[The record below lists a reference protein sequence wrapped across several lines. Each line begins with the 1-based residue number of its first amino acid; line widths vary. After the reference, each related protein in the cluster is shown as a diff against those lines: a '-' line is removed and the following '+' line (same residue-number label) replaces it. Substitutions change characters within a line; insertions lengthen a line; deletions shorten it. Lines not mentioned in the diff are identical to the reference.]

1 MKLAS
6 MQTRGTA
13 DLNAIAIAQYPH
25 YKSSPSP
32 EEPSSNSDREEPS
45 STLYPPEPKEPETFT
60 PASNRVTTSGS
71 NTNAQTL
78 RQFQQLVTE
87 RTAQLELSLK
97 VQAKLYEQTR
107 RQVEELRHLN
117 QLKDEFL
124 STVSHELRTPLTSMT
139 LAIRM
144 LRQPGISPERQQK
157 YLDILEAQCQQEVN
171 LINDLLTLQELES
184 NAIDLD
190 YQPLDI
196 GKSIARETARFA
208 TQWGHKE
215 IEVRLDVAPELP
227 MIHTEEDSFRGIV
240 AELLSNAGK
249 FSQPGTEVVVRVKP
263 DTSDANNVQISIS
276 NQGIGIESSERP
288 YIFDKFRRG
297 TGVTAKAIAGTGL
310 GLALVKGLVEQLGG
324 TISVTSY
331 PLTSEVIW
339 ETCFTLIL
347 PQG

>member
-13 DLNAIAIAQYPH
+13 DLQATAIAQSSH
-25 YKSSPSP
+25 YRSSPSP
-32 EEPSSNSDREEPS
+32 EEPSSESDREQTS
-45 STLYPPEPKEPETFT
+45 GNLQTCEPKEPEPFT
-60 PASNRVTTSGS
+60 PVSHRVTASGG

-157 YLDILEAQCQQEVN
+157 YLDILETQCQQEVD

-184 NAIDLD
+184 QEIDLE
-190 YQPLDI
+190 YQSLDI
-196 GKSIARETARFA
+196 SKTIARETSRFA
-208 TQWGHKE
+208 TQWVHKE
-215 IEVRLDVAPELP
+215 IELRLDVAPELP
-227 MIHTEEDSFRGIV
+227 MMHTEEDSFRGIV

-249 FSQPGTEVVVRVKP
+249 FSHPGTEVVVQAKP
-263 DTSDANNVQISIS
+263 DSSDANNVLITIS
-276 NQGIGIESSERP
+276 NQGIGIESSELP

-331 PLTSEVIW
+331 PLASEAIW

-347 PQG
+347 PQA